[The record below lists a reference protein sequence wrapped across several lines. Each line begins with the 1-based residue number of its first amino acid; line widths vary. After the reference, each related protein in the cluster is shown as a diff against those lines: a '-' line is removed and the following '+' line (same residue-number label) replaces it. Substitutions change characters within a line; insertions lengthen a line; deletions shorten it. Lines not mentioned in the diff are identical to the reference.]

1 MRNEEEKLLKLVQ
14 NLIQIDSSDPGAYEG
29 EIGIFITN
37 WLRSHVPNAIIETQ
51 EVLPGRHN
59 IRAVLPGKISHPAL
73 VFICHMDTVTLGDG
87 WKKSTPLSGEL
98 LEGKIYGRGACD
110 MKSGLACALSAFAR
124 AGALAAQ
131 GQHPNHSLVLI
142 ASVDEED
149 FMRDAEKAIVSE
161 WVTEND
167 WVLDAEP
174 TNGEIRMAHKGRTW
188 FQVSVEGVTAH
199 ASTPYKGADAIAG
212 IAEIIT
218 RIRNEIL
225 AAPVHEELGNSTVT
239 FGMINGG
246 YRPYVVP
253 DKANVWIDM
262 RLVPPLTP
270 ECAKDIVA
278 RAISQA
284 EKLVPG
290 IRGFYTITG
299 NRPYVQRNPHSLLL
313 SSLGRSIRH
322 VTGQE
327 AVVGVFPGYTDTAV
341 IAGTLHNTN
350 CMSYG
355 PGNLELAHKPDE
367 SVDIADILRCEKV
380 FTHLITQML
389 YKDLTETPSGI

>member
-1 MRNEEEKLLKLVQ
+1 
-14 NLIQIDSSDPGAYEG
+14 
-29 EIGIFITN
+29 
-37 WLRSHVPNAIIETQ
+37 
-51 EVLPGRHN
+51 
-59 IRAVLPGKISHPAL
+59 
-73 VFICHMDTVTLGDG
+73 
-87 WKKSTPLSGEL
+87 
-98 LEGKIYGRGACD
+98 

-149 FMRDAEKAIVSE
+149 FMRGAEKAIVSE

-174 TNGEIRMAHKGRTW
+174 TNGEIRMAHKGHTW

-199 ASTPYKGADAIAG
+199 ASTPYKGAD
-212 IAEIIT
+212 
-218 RIRNEIL
+218 
-225 AAPVHEELGNSTVT
+225 
-239 FGMINGG
+239 
-246 YRPYVVP
+246 
-253 DKANVWIDM
+253 
-262 RLVPPLTP
+262 
-270 ECAKDIVA
+270 
-278 RAISQA
+278 
-284 EKLVPG
+284 
-290 IRGFYTITG
+290 
-299 NRPYVQRNPHSLLL
+299 
-313 SSLGRSIRH
+313 
-322 VTGQE
+322 
-327 AVVGVFPGYTDTAV
+327 V

>member
-149 FMRDAEKAIVSE
+149 FMRGAEKAIVSE

-253 DKANVWIDM
+253 DKAKVWIDM

-290 IRGFYTITG
+290 IRGFTPLPETALMSRKIPILCFFLPLAVPFATLPARKLSLVCFPVIQTPLSLPEHCIT
-299 NRPYVQRNPHSLLL
+299 PTVCPMD
-313 SSLGRSIRH
+313 
-322 VTGQE
+322 QE
-327 AVVGVFPGYTDTAV
+327 
-341 IAGTLHNTN
+341 IWNWLINQ
-350 CMSYG
+350 M
-355 PGNLELAHKPDE
+355 NLWISQIFYAAKKCSP
-367 SVDIADILRCEKV
+367 I
-380 FTHLITQML
+380 
-389 YKDLTETPSGI
+389 

>member
-1 MRNEEEKLLKLVQ
+1 MKQEEKLLKLVQ
-14 NLIQIDSSDPGAYEG
+14 ELIQIDSSDPGAYEG
-29 EIGIFITN
+29 EIGAFVKN
-37 WLRSHVPNAIIETQ
+37 WLHTHVPNAIVETQ

-87 WKKSTPLSGEL
+87 WEKSDPLSGEL
-98 LEGKIYGRGACD
+98 LDGRIYGRGSCD

-124 AGALAAQ
+124 AGILASQ
-131 GQHPNHSLVLI
+131 GQIPEHSLVLI

-149 FMRDAEKAIVSE
+149 FMRGAEKAISSE
-161 WVTEND
+161 WVTEHD

-188 FQVSVEGVTAH
+188 FEVSVQGITAH

-218 RIRNEIL
+218 QIRSEIL
-225 AAPVHEELGNSTVT
+225 SAPVHEELGNSTVT
-239 FGMINGG
+239 FGMIQGG

-253 DKANVWIDM
+253 DKAKVWIDM

-270 ECAKDIVA
+270 ERAEAIVS
-278 RAISQA
+278 RAISRA
-284 EKLVPG
+284 EKQVPG
-290 IRGFYTITG
+290 IQGFYTITG
-299 NRPYVQRNPHSLLL
+299 NRPYVQRNPDSLLL
-313 SSLGRSIRH
+313 SSLGRSIHH

-327 AVVGVFPGYTDTAV
+327 AAIGVFPGYTDTAV

-367 SVDIADILRCEKV
+367 SVSIEDIFRCEKV
-380 FTHLITQML
+380 FCHLIEQML
-389 YKDLTETPSGI
+389 YKDLTEIPIKI